1 MTVWI
6 RASAIGAALA
16 LGACG
21 SNTKAVEGDPFVAAF
36 RVVRPSVV
44 LFTMKIPSDDPKK
57 KGQWDDAYGTGVI
70 VASGNWGTQILTVE
84 HVIEDAHNL
93 HATIGEKTIVP
104 ATVVARDKKS
114 DLALVETS
122 KPNLPVA
129 TLSTAVGVEP
139 GTPIGVAGFPIPDA
153 FADEGLGVATSVYA
167 GRVSSV
173 RKGTLELDLAIIPGE
188 SGGPVFDARTGAV
201 IGLAES
207 RFEEEKAIGFAIP
220 IDDAEAFLKS
230 KLHPARPPPP
240 P

>member
-1 MTVWI
+1 VTVWI

-139 GTPIGVAGFPIPDA
+139 GLRSASPDFRSPTPSPTRGWASRLQSMPAA
-153 FADEGLGVATSVYA
+153 FRASERARSNSTS
-167 GRVSSV
+167 RS
-173 RKGTLELDLAIIPGE
+173 
-188 SGGPVFDARTGAV
+188 SGGKRRSRLRRPHRRRHRPCRIALRGR
-201 IGLAES
+201 ES
-207 RFEEEKAIGFAIP
+207 DRLRDP